1 MTCHFAFSRHIKPL
15 LFVAVASR
23 GCDRSP
29 DSWLEG
35 TTAAQNLFLLCLFR
49 FSHMS
54 LYDFFDFSLFF
65 VVVTDV
71 HYMRLIFT
79 NVTDVSVFFFSFF
92 LFFRFLTDHREKHED

>member
-35 TTAAQNLFLLCLFR
+35 TTAAQDLFLLCLFR

-54 LYDFFDFSLFF
+54 LYDFFDFSFSFF

-79 NVTDVSVFFFSFF
+79 NVTDVSDVFFLFLSFFSFVS
-92 LFFRFLTDHREKHED
+92 